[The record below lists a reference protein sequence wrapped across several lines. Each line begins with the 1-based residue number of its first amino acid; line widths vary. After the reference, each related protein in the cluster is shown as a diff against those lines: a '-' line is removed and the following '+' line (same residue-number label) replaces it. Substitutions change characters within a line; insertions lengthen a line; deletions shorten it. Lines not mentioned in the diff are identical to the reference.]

1 MIIIVYY
8 VTIKFDKGEKIMSIQ
23 EKRALFSVV
32 TGTLL
37 LIAYVIYVMGKLQ
50 SGSVDSED
58 IKFWANTMLL
68 FIGIGIVVSIITQIV
83 FHILSAIMI
92 AIKEKMINE
101 NTSDEEVEKI
111 INTEMMSDEMDKLI
125 ELKSMRV
132 GFVFA
137 GIGFVCG
144 LIALALDYT
153 PVVMLNMVF
162 ASFSIGSLLEG
173 VQQFIYYRRGV
184 R

>member
-1 MIIIVYY
+1 
-8 VTIKFDKGEKIMSIQ
+8 
-23 EKRALFSVV
+23 
-32 TGTLL
+32 
-37 LIAYVIYVMGKLQ
+37 
-50 SGSVDSED
+50 
-58 IKFWANTMLL
+58 MLL

-92 AIKEKMINE
+92 AIKEKMN
-101 NTSDEEVEKI
+101 NQDTSDEEVEKI

-132 GFVFA
+132 GFIFS

-144 LIALALDYT
+144 LIALALNYT

>member
-8 VTIKFDKGEKIMSIQ
+8 VTIKFDKGEIIMSIQ
-23 EKRALFSVV
+23 EKRALVSVV
-32 TGTLL
+32 TGLLL
-37 LIAYVIYVMGKLQ
+37 LIGYITYVIGKVQ
-50 SGSVDSED
+50 SGTVDSED
-58 IKFWANTMLL
+58 LKFWANSMLL
-68 FIGIGIVVSIITQIV
+68 FIGIGIVVNIITQIV

-92 AIKEKMINE
+92 AIKEKIN
-101 NTSDEEVEKI
+101 NQDTSDEEVEKI
-111 INTEMMSDEMDKLI
+111 INTEMKSDEMDKLI